1 MFRLDEWRAGA
12 TAAKRGSVLEGRLW
26 VAIHLSVAA
35 LVAGTPT
42 GLSAA
47 AEDVPRGPYYR
58 VKGLPAGATV
68 SGGQTNAEHTWMV
81 PLWAVDDLK
90 IEIPSGLSGNL
101 DLLFGLVD
109 DDDVVLSERTVEVR
123 VTPAVVA
130 APSGDAADGGRG
142 AGQRK
147 QAASTASNAAR
158 GATREPAGATSMS
171 VGPGGRPEDA
181 PLGPYVRIK
190 GLPGGVTLSGGYT
203 DAGRPWTVPLAN
215 GERAW
220 MVPLRTLDDIKI
232 EISSGLSGNLDLLF
246 GLVDD
251 DGVVLSERT
260 VEVRV
265 TPAVV
270 ATPSRLEPGAT
281 QSMDAAVTPPPPPL
295 SGEAL
300 DAVVA
305 TSASPPSGA
314 ASGEAAA
321 VAGGPE
327 PKAAQ
332 REDAVVAPSASP
344 PSGAA
349 SGEAAAVAGGP
360 EPKAAQREDAV
371 VARSAPPPRGAA
383 SGEAVAA
390 APSGSEPKAAQRK
403 DATVATAAP
412 SAIGL
417 AATFVKRGQ
426 DFIANGDLAAARLVL
441 RRAADGGDAQAAH
454 LLGST
459 YDPAVFKQ
467 LKVIGLAPDPAQAR
481 VWYQRAVDLGSAEA
495 VRRLEPLA
503 QGAR

>member
-1 MFRLDEWRAGA
+1 
-12 TAAKRGSVLEGRLW
+12 
-26 VAIHLSVAA
+26 
-35 LVAGTPT
+35 
-42 GLSAA
+42 
-47 AEDVPRGPYYR
+47 
-58 VKGLPAGATV
+58 
-68 SGGQTNAEHTWMV
+68 
-81 PLWAVDDLK
+81 
-90 IEIPSGLSGNL
+90 GNL

-109 DDDVVLSERTVEVR
+109 VGDVVLSERTVEVR
-123 VTPAVVA
+123 VTPAVVV
-130 APSGDAADGGRG
+130 APSGDVADGGRG

-147 QAASTASNAAR
+147 QAASTASNVAR
-158 GATREPAGATSMS
+158 GATREPAGPTSMS
-171 VGPGGRPEDA
+171 VVPGGRPEDP
-181 PLGPYVRIK
+181 PLGLHVRIE

-203 DAGRPWTVPLAN
+203 NAVRPWTVPLAN

-220 MVPLRTLDDIKI
+220 MVPLRALDDIKI

-246 GLVDD
+246 GLVDVGD
-251 DGVVLSERT
+251 VVLSERT

-300 DAVVA
+300 N
-305 TSASPPSGA
+305 
-314 ASGEAAA
+314 
-321 VAGGPE
+321 
-327 PKAAQ
+327 
-332 REDAVVAPSASP
+332 AVVAPSASS

-441 RRAADGGDAQAAH
+441 RRAADGGDAQAAQ

-481 VWYQRAVDLGSAEA
+481 VWYQRAVDLGSA
-495 VRRLEPLA
+495 R
-503 QGAR
+503 